1 MNEIKTRPKTRDI
14 KVRDVAAL
22 APKELSKLM
31 KDSTTVKLC
40 SHDTAQEGSMTD
52 STAVQNAVGE
62 FEGDA
67 KGVTAY
73 GSHKAYLAG
82 KTLAQKRYDEQFRTG
97 KTTKQA
103 DHSSGTGQPADFS
116 GQDSPQTARAKQ
128 EYRKA
133 KAKQQQ
139 DNRRKMKVRAEQGE
153 RRRVTDALHQSDVP
167 SGKMVSTSEHCAAT
181 AFGRSGG
188 KTPTVPKEKMPPQGG
203 KTQLFVKRKKAAPY
217 APQDGGASP
226 AARAKA
232 YATRKMQCQIAKEA
246 AQKST
251 QTAKPSAKGISRLK
265 NAVVRAG
272 KAVVRAA
279 VGLLGGAGGLIALVL
294 VIGGAAAVVGTPF
307 GVFWSGQDA
316 DAQSVPQAV
325 ATINAEFAEKINQ
338 IQTEHPAD
346 SVVIH
351 RVPSD
356 GNDLSI
362 TNWTDIVAVFAVK
375 TAGADADATDVV
387 TMDDERIDL
396 LRAIFGDMNA
406 IIWQIEVI
414 PGGEDESDT
423 TILHITITSKTAEEM
438 PDIYHFNKSQRQAL
452 TEMLKPEYA
461 QMLAELVGTYGGELT
476 LTDEQIRQMLANM
489 RSDLPADRK
498 AVVET
503 AYSLLGKVGYFWG
516 GKSSAIGWDSRWG
529 TPTKVA
535 AAGSRTTGTIRP
547 YGLDCS
553 GFVDWVFNN
562 ALSYV
567 IGHGGGAAMQH
578 TYCTPISW
586 GNALPGDL
594 VFYPGD
600 SHVGVFVGTDASG
613 NPLIIH
619 CASSQNN
626 VVLTGLQ
633 DFTSIGR
640 PDIYSDG
647 LPFPDN
653 EPVRYQ

>member
-1 MNEIKTRPKTRDI
+1 MHDIKTRPKTI
-14 KVRDVAAL
+14 EVKVRDAAAL

-31 KDSTTVKLC
+31 KDSATAKL
-40 SHDTAQEGSMTD
+40 HPHETAQVGSATD
-52 STAVQNAVGE
+52 SAAVRSATGE
-62 FEGDA
+62 FEGDV
-67 KGVTAY
+67 KGATAY
-73 GSHKAYLAG
+73 GSHKAYQAG
-82 KTLAQKRYDEQFRTG
+82 KTLAQKRYDKQFRTG
-97 KTTKQA
+97 KTEKQA
-103 DHSSGTGQPADFS
+103 DHSTGTGQPADFS
-116 GQDSPQTARAKQ
+116 GQDTPQTARAKQ

-139 DNRRKMKVRAEQGE
+139 EAQREIKTRAEQSGT
-153 RRRVTDALHQSDVP
+153 RRVTDTMNPSDVP
-167 SGKMVSTSEHCAAT
+167 A
-181 AFGRSGG
+181 G
-188 KTPTVPKEKMPPQGG
+188 KTPTVPKGKRPPQGG
-203 KTQLFVKRKKAAPY
+203 KTQLFTKRSKVVTDMPKN
-217 APQDGGASP
+217 GGASS

-232 YATRKMQCQIAKEA
+232 YATSKMQRQIARQA

-251 QTAKPSAKGISRLK
+251 QTAKTTAKGISRLK
-265 NAVVRAG
+265 NAVVRAD
-272 KAVVRAA
+272 KAIVRAA
-279 VGLLGGAGGLIALVL
+279 VGLLGGVGGLIALVL

-325 ATINAEFAEKINQ
+325 ATINAEFAAKINQ

-346 SVVIH
+346 SMVIH
-351 RVPSD
+351 RAPSGGSD
-356 GNDLSI
+356 ISI

-387 TMDDERIDL
+387 TMDEERIDL
-396 LRAIFGDMNA
+396 LRTIFWDMNA
-406 IIWQIEVI
+406 VTYTVETT
-414 PGGEDESDT
+414 GDGEDSE
-423 TILHITITSKTAEEM
+423 TILHITITCKTATEM
-438 PDIYHFNKSQRQAL
+438 PDVYHFNKSQRQAL

-461 QMLAELVGTYGGELT
+461 QMLAELVGTYGGELS

-489 RSDLPADRK
+489 PEDLPADRK

-503 AYSLLGKVGYFWG
+503 AYSLLGKIGYFWG

-529 TPTKVA
+529 TPTKVS

-562 ALSYV
+562 ALGYV

-578 TYCTPISW
+578 TYCTPITWSQ
-586 GNALPGDL
+586 ALPGDL

-600 SHVGVFVGTDASG
+600 SHVGVFVGTDESG
-613 NPLIIH
+613 NPIIIH

-633 DFTSIGR
+633 GFTSVGR
-640 PDIYSDG
+640 PNCLFEGSNKQIS
-647 LPFPDN
+647 
-653 EPVRYQ
+653 EV

>member
-1 MNEIKTRPKTRDI
+1 MNEIKTKPKTRDI
-14 KVRDVAAL
+14 KVRDATAL
-22 APKELSKLM
+22 APKELSRLM
-31 KDSTTVKLC
+31 KDNATAKLRF
-40 SHDTAQEGSMTD
+40 HDTAQEVDTAD
-52 STAVQNAVGE
+52 SAAVRSATGE
-62 FEGDA
+62 FEDDA
-67 KGVTAY
+67 KGATAY
-73 GSHKAYLAG
+73 GSRKTYQAG
-82 KTLAQKRYDEQFRTG
+82 KILAQKRYDEQFRTG
-97 KTTKQA
+97 KATKQA
-103 DHSSGTGQPADFS
+103 DQSTVDGQPTNFS
-116 GQDSPQTARAKQ
+116 GQDTPRTARAKQ
-128 EYRKA
+128 EYRKN

-139 DNRRKMKVRAEQGE
+139 ETQREIKVRAEQAEGQ
-153 RRRVTDALHQSDVP
+153 RVTDVLYQSNAP
-167 SGKMVSTSEHCAAT
+167 TGEIAPTSERRAGT
-181 AFGRSGG
+181 AFGRNIG
-188 KTPTVPKEKMPPQGG
+188 KAPTVPKEKIPPQGG
-203 KTQLFVKRKKAAPY
+203 KTQLFTKRSKVAPHT
-217 APQDGGASP
+217 PKSTGASP

-232 YATRKMQCQIAKEA
+232 YATRKMQRQLAWET
-246 AQKST
+246 AQKSA
-251 QTAKPSAKGISRLK
+251 QTAKSTAKGLSRLK

-272 KAVVRAA
+272 KAIVRAA

-325 ATINAEFAEKINQ
+325 ATINAEFAAKINQ
-338 IQTEHPAD
+338 IQAEHPAD

-351 RVPSD
+351 RVPS
-356 GNDLSI
+356 GGSDLSI

-387 TMDDERIDL
+387 TMDDQRIDL
-396 LRAIFGDMNA
+396 LRTIFWDMNA
-406 IIWQIEVI
+406 VTYTVETT
-414 PGGEDESDT
+414 GDGEDSK
-423 TILHITITSKTAEEM
+423 TILHITVTSKTAEEM
-438 PDIYHFNKSQRQAL
+438 PDVYRFNKSQRQAL

-476 LTDEQIRQMLANM
+476 LTDEQIRQMLSKMPEN
-489 RSDLPADRK
+489 LPTDRK

-503 AYSLLGKVGYFWG
+503 AYSLLGRVNYFWG

-529 TPTKVA
+529 TPTKVT

-562 ALSYV
+562 SLGYV
-567 IGHGGGAAMQH
+567 IGHGGGAASQH
-578 TYCTPISW
+578 IYCIPISW
-586 GNALPGDL
+586 SDAMPGDL

-600 SHVGVFVGTDASG
+600 SHVGVFVGADEGG

-633 DFTSIGR
+633 GFASIGR
-640 PDIYSDG
+640 PDCYVD
-647 LPFPDN
+647 
-653 EPVRYQ
+653 

>member
-1 MNEIKTRPKTRDI
+1 MKDIKTRPKTRDI
-14 KVRDVAAL
+14 QVRDAAAL

-31 KDSTTVKLC
+31 KDSATAKLR
-40 SHDTAQEGSMTD
+40 SRDTMQEVDAAD
-52 STAVQNAVGE
+52 STAVRSATGE

-67 KGVTAY
+67 KGISAY
-73 GSHKAYLAG
+73 GSRKAYQAG
-82 KTLAQKRYDEQFRTG
+82 KTLAQKRYDEQFRAD
-97 KTTKQA
+97 KSKATKQA
-103 DHSSGTGQPADFS
+103 DHSTGDGQPADFS
-116 GQDSPQTARAKQ
+116 GQDTPQTGRAKQ

-133 KAKQQQ
+133 KAKQQRETQ
-139 DNRRKMKVRAEQGE
+139 REIKVRAEQAE
-153 RRRVTDALHQSDVP
+153 AQRVTDVLCRSDVP
-167 SGKMVSTSEHCAAT
+167 TGEIAPTSERRTGA
-181 AFGRSGG
+181 AFGRNSG
-188 KTPTVPKEKMPPQGG
+188 KAPTVSKEKIPPQGG
-203 KTQLFVKRKKAAPY
+203 RTQLFAKRGKAAPHT
-217 APQDGGASP
+217 PKSTGASP

-232 YATRKMQCQIAKEA
+232 YVTHKMQRQLARET
-246 AQKST
+246 AQKSA
-251 QTAKPSAKGISRLK
+251 QTAKTSAKGLSRLK
-265 NAVVRAG
+265 NAVVHAG
-272 KAVVRAA
+272 KAIVRAA

-325 ATINAEFAEKINQ
+325 ATINAEFTAKINQ
-338 IQTEHPAD
+338 IQTEHPTD

-351 RVPSD
+351 RVPS
-356 GNDLSI
+356 GGSDLSI

-387 TMDDERIDL
+387 TMDEERIDL
-396 LRAIFGDMNA
+396 LRMIFWDMNA
-406 IIWQIEVI
+406 VSWRIEVI

-423 TILHITITSKTAEEM
+423 TVLHITITSKTAQEM
-438 PDIYHFNKSQRQAL
+438 PDVYHFNRSQRQAL
-452 TEMLKPEYA
+452 DEMLKPEYA

-476 LTDEQIRQMLANM
+476 LTDEQIRQMLSQIPEN
-489 RSDLPADRK
+489 LPADRK
-498 AVVET
+498 AVVQT
-503 AYSLLGKVGYFWG
+503 AYSLLGKVNYFWG

-529 TPTKVA
+529 TPTKVT

-562 ALSYV
+562 ALGYV

-578 TYCTPISW
+578 TYCTLISW
-586 GNALPGDL
+586 SNALPGDL
-594 VFYPGD
+594 VFYPGN
-600 SHVGVFVGTDASG
+600 SHVGVFVGTEESG

-633 DFTSIGR
+633 GFTSIGR
-640 PDIYSDG
+640 PDCYGS
-647 LPFPDN
+647 
-653 EPVRYQ
+653 

>member
-1 MNEIKTRPKTRDI
+1 MKDIKTRPKTRDI

-31 KDSTTVKLC
+31 KDSTTAKLRFRNTVQEVDAA
-40 SHDTAQEGSMTD
+40 DT
-52 STAVQNAVGE
+52 TAVQNAVGE
-62 FEGDA
+62 FEGDV

-82 KTLAQKRYDEQFRTG
+82 KTLAQKRYDKQFRTG
-97 KTTKQA
+97 KTPKQA

-116 GQDSPQTARAKQ
+116 GQDSPQTVRAKQ
-128 EYRKA
+128 EYRKS

-139 DNRRKMKVRAEQGE
+139 ENRREMKVRAEQCE
-153 RRRVTDALHQSDVP
+153 SRRVTGVLHQSDVP
-167 SGKMVSTSEHCAAT
+167 SGAMVSTSEHRTAT
-181 AFGRSGG
+181 AFGRNGE

-203 KTQLFVKRKKAAPY
+203 GAQLFAKRGKGIPNN
-217 APQDGGASP
+217 GVSP

-232 YATRKMQCQIAKEA
+232 YATRKMQRQIAKEA
-246 AQKST
+246 AQKSA
-251 QTAKPSAKGISRLK
+251 QASKSTAKGLSRLK

-272 KAVVRAA
+272 KAIVRAA

-325 ATINAEFAEKINQ
+325 ATINAEFVAKINQ

-346 SVVIH
+346 SVEIH
-351 RVPSD
+351 RIPNG

-396 LRAIFGDMNA
+396 LRKIFWDMNA
-406 IIWQIEVI
+406 VTYTVETT
-414 PGGEDESDT
+414 GDGEDSE
-423 TILHITITSKTAEEM
+423 TILHITITSKTAVEM

-452 TEMLKPEYA
+452 DEMLKPEYA
-461 QMLAELVGTYGGELT
+461 QMLAELVGTYGGELS
-476 LTDEQIRQMLANM
+476 LTDEQIRQMLAHM
-489 RSDLPADRK
+489 PEDLPADRK

-529 TPTKVA
+529 TPTKVT

-562 ALSYV
+562 AIGYV

-578 TYCTPISW
+578 TYCTPILW

-640 PDIYSDG
+640 PDIYADYVS
-647 LPFPDN
+647 FPDN
-653 EPVRYQ
+653 ERVRHQ

>member
-1 MNEIKTRPKTRDI
+1 MNDIKTRPKTCDI
-14 KVRDVAAL
+14 QVRDAAAL

-31 KDSTTVKLC
+31 KDSTTAKLR
-40 SHDTAQEGSMTD
+40 SRDTTQEVDAAD
-52 STAVQNAVGE
+52 SAAVRSATGE

-67 KGVTAY
+67 KGIAAY
-73 GSHKAYLAG
+73 GSRKAYQAG
-82 KTLAQKRYDEQFRTG
+82 KALAQKRYDEQFRADKS

-103 DHSSGTGQPADFS
+103 DHSSGAGQPADFS
-116 GQDSPQTARAKQ
+116 GQDTPQTARAKQ

-139 DNRRKMKVRAEQGE
+139 EAQREIKTRAEQSGT
-153 RRRVTDALHQSDVP
+153 RRVTDTMNPSDVP
-167 SGKMVSTSEHCAAT
+167 A
-181 AFGRSGG
+181 G
-188 KTPTVPKEKMPPQGG
+188 KTPTVPKGKIPPQGG
-203 KTQLFVKRKKAAPY
+203 KKQLFAKSGKATRPA
-217 APQDGGASP
+217 AKNEGASP

-232 YATRKMQCQIAKEA
+232 YATSKMQQQIAREA

-251 QTAKPSAKGISRLK
+251 QAAKTTAKGMSRLK

-272 KAVVRAA
+272 KVIVRAA

-325 ATINAEFAEKINQ
+325 ATINAEFVAKINQ
-338 IQTEHPAD
+338 IETEHPAD

-351 RVPSD
+351 CVPS
-356 GNDLSI
+356 GGSDLSI

-387 TMDDERIDL
+387 TMDEERIDL
-396 LRAIFGDMNA
+396 LRTIFWDMNA
-406 IIWQIEVI
+406 VTYSVETT
-414 PGGEDESDT
+414 GDGEDSE
-423 TILHITITSKTAEEM
+423 TILHITITSKMATEM
-438 PDIYHFNKSQRQAL
+438 PDVYHFNKSQRQAL
-452 TEMLKPEYA
+452 TEMLKPEYV
-461 QMLAELVGTYGGELT
+461 QMLGELVGTYGGELT

-489 RSDLPADRK
+489 PEDLPADRK

-516 GKSSAIGWDSRWG
+516 GKSRAIGWDSRWG
-529 TPTKVA
+529 TLTKVS

-562 ALSYV
+562 ALGYV

-586 GNALPGDL
+586 SEALPGDL

-600 SHVGVFVGTDASG
+600 SHVGVFVGTDASD

-633 DFTSIGR
+633 GFTGIGK
-640 PDIYSDG
+640 PDV
-647 LPFPDN
+647 FEHKRDN
-653 EPVRYQ
+653 PILCVNLRCGVE

>member
-1 MNEIKTRPKTRDI
+1 MNDIKTRPKTRDI

-31 KDSTTVKLC
+31 KDSATAKL
-40 SHDTAQEGSMTD
+40 HPHETAQDGSAGN
-52 STAVQNAVGE
+52 SAAVRDALGE
-62 FEGDA
+62 FEGNA

-73 GSHKAYLAG
+73 GSHKAYQAG
-82 KTLAQKRYDEQFRTG
+82 KTMAQKRYDKQFRTG
-97 KTTKQA
+97 KTTKQV

-116 GQDSPQTARAKQ
+116 GQDSLQTGRAKQ

-133 KAKQQQ
+133 KAKQQRETQ
-139 DNRRKMKVRAEQGE
+139 REIKVRAEQTE
-153 RRRVTDALHQSDVP
+153 LQRVADALHQTD
-167 SGKMVSTSEHCAAT
+167 AT
-181 AFGRSGG
+181 TARTARRAGDAFGRSSGI
-188 KTPTVPKEKMPPQGG
+188 KTSTIPKEKMPPQGG
-203 KTQLFVKRKKAAPY
+203 KTQVFAKRGKATPPAPKN
-217 APQDGGASP
+217 GGASS

-232 YATRKMQCQIAKEA
+232 YATRKMQQQLMRETAKKSAETA
-246 AQKST
+246 KST
-251 QTAKPSAKGISRLK
+251 AKGLSRLK

-272 KAVVRAA
+272 KAIVRAA

-325 ATINAEFAEKINQ
+325 ATINAEFAAKINQ
-338 IQTEHPAD
+338 IETEHPAE
-346 SVVIH
+346 SVTIH
-351 RVPSD
+351 RVS
-356 GNDLSI
+356 GGVSDLSI

-387 TMDDERIDL
+387 TMDEERIDL
-396 LRAIFGDMNA
+396 LRTIFWDMNA
-406 IIWQIEVI
+406 VTYTVETT
-414 PGGEDESDT
+414 GDGEDSE

-438 PDIYHFNKSQRQAL
+438 PDVYHFNKSQRQAL

-476 LTDEQIRQMLANM
+476 LTNEQIRQMLAQM
-489 RSDLPADRK
+489 PEDLPADRK

-503 AYSLLGKVGYFWG
+503 AYSLLGRVNYFWG

-529 TPTKVA
+529 TPTKVS

-547 YGLDCS
+547 YGMDCS

-562 ALSYV
+562 ALCYV

-586 GNALPGDL
+586 GEALPGDL
-594 VFYPGD
+594 AFYPGD
-600 SHVGVFVGTDASG
+600 SHVGVFVGTDESD

-626 VVLTGLQ
+626 VVLTGLKG
-633 DFTSIGR
+633 FTSIAR
-640 PDIYSDG
+640 PLVY
-647 LPFPDN
+647 
-653 EPVRYQ
+653 